1 MHIVRAGSG
10 KPPLVFVH
18 GFACSH
24 GDWRAQIEH
33 FAPRHR
39 VIACDLRGHG
49 QTPGAPED
57 ASIETF
63 GADVAQ
69 LLAGEKLEHAVLV
82 GHSMGCRVVLQ
93 AMLHEPKRVGAL
105 VLIDGSRMA
114 VGDPKAAAKSAA
126 AAIAALGYPE
136 WMRRF
141 IEAMFVASSDPK
153 LRSHTV
159 ARALRL
165 PEPFGAALF
174 PRLNAWDAAKMENAF
189 KSVEAP
195 TLVIQ
200 STKMSPERVRV
211 SLAQGDTSPY
221 LELVRRLVPA
231 ARVEIVTG
239 VGHFSQLEAAGIVNQ
254 LIEGFVEGYRGG

>member
-1 MHIVRAGSG
+1 VRAGSG
-10 KPPLVFVH
+10 APPLVFVH
-18 GFACSH
+18 GYPCTH
-24 GDWRAQIEH
+24 GDWRAQIQH
-33 FAPRHR
+33 FTPLHR

-63 GADVAQ
+63 GADVAK
-69 LLAGEKLEHAVLV
+69 LVAEEKLERAVLV

-93 AMLHEPKRVGAL
+93 AMLHEPKRIGAL

-114 VGDPKAAAKSAA
+114 EGDPKVAAKTAK

-141 IEAMFVASSDPK
+141 VEAMFVASSDPK
-153 LRSHTV
+153 VRSHAV

-165 PEPFGAALF
+165 PEPFGSALF
-174 PRLNAWDAAKMENAF
+174 SKLNAWDAAKMENAF
-189 KSVEAP
+189 KSVKVP
-195 TLVIQ
+195 VLVIQ
-200 STKMSPERVRV
+200 STKMNAERQRV

-221 LELVRRLVPA
+221 LEFVRRLLPA
-231 ARVEIVTG
+231 ARIEIVTG

-254 LIEGFVEGYRGG
+254 LIEGFVEGYRGA